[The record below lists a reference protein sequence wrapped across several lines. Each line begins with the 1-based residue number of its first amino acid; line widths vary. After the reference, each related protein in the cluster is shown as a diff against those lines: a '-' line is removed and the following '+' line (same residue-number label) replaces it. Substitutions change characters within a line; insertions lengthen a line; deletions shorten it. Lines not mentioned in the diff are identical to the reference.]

1 MADVL
6 LPIVLFAVLAVMC
19 AAGIVMWV
27 RLASSNQRIIEAP
40 EGRLEMLF
48 RGGVMARHI
57 ITSGTMVRLEFLDWG
72 VRLRG
77 SMISSWVVPTWEA
90 KYDEL
95 AVAKLVALPA
105 SRIAVW
111 FRLRGESGGIAF
123 LSESSKLIL
132 AELSKHGVAVDRSL
146 IRIKRVE
153 ELYR

>member
-6 LPIVLFAVLAVMC
+6 LPIALLVVLAVMC

-27 RLASSNQRIIEAP
+27 RLAARNDRIIEAP

-57 ITSGTMVRLEFLDWG
+57 ITSGTLVRLEFLDWG
-72 VRLRG
+72 IRLRG
-77 SMISSWVVPTWEA
+77 SMISRWVVPTWEA
-90 KYDEL
+90 RYDEL
-95 AVAKLVALPA
+95 AVAKLVALPM

-111 FRLRGESGGIAF
+111 FRLRGEPGGIAF

-132 AELSKHGVAVDRSL
+132 AELARHGVAVDRSL
-146 IRIKRVE
+146 IRINRVE
-153 ELYR
+153 EMYQ